1 MNEPIKQLGT
11 FDLEVKVH
19 LGVSAR
25 FSVSIQEE

>member
-1 MNEPIKQLGT
+1 LGT